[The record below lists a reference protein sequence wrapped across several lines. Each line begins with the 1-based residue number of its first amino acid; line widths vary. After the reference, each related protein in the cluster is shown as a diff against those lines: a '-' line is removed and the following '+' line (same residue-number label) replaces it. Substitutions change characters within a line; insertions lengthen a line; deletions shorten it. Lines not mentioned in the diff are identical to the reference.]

1 MKHRLARVC
10 LPLILAGAVAP
21 PHAWPQN
28 TVRGRTVSSVASL
41 DSARGNF
48 KVDSILVLV
57 NVAVTDSRGRFVTG
71 LSRQDFQVFE
81 EKTAQTVAYFSA
93 EEAPVSVGLV
103 LDFSSS
109 IARFGQLQQA
119 VAEFLKSPN
128 PQDEFCLIEFR
139 DRAELSMGFTSAAE
153 EIQNRV
159 ASTKPRGDTA
169 LLDAVYLG
177 LRQMRKAR
185 NSRKILLIVSD
196 GGDNHSRY
204 RAREVENLARESD
217 VEQFRRWI
225 LADALARFAQRKFDK
240 LEAAAET
247 LQRAEASG
255 RRIKHEQ
262 FAADVEASDRKS
274 TRLN

>member
-1 MKHRLARVC
+1 
-10 LPLILAGAVAP
+10 
-21 PHAWPQN
+21 
-28 TVRGRTVSSVASL
+28 
-41 DSARGNF
+41 
-48 KVDSILVLV
+48 
-57 NVAVTDSRGRFVTG
+57 
-71 LSRQDFQVFE
+71 
-81 EKTAQTVAYFSA
+81 VAYFSA

-109 IARFGQLQQA
+109 MAPRFGQLQQA

-159 ASTKPRGDTA
+159 ASTQHRAAGC
-169 LLDAVYLG
+169 G
-177 LRQMRKAR
+177 LSGSA
-185 NSRKILLIVSD
+185 
-196 GGDNHSRY
+196 
-204 RAREVENLARESD
+204 
-217 VEQFRRWI
+217 
-225 LADALARFAQRKFDK
+225 ADEKSAELPQDPADCLAQRKFDK

-262 FAADVEASDRKS
+262 FAADVEASPR
-274 TRLN
+274 RLVIRRQP